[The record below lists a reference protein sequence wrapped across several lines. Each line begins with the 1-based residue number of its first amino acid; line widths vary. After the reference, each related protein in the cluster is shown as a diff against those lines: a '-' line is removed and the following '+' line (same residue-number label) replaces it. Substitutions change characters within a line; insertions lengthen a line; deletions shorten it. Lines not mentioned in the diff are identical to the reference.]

1 MTLHI
6 FAQEQWHD
14 SAYIVGTKEE
24 LKRLAAAISVAI
36 EKGEQKCQF
45 FVNDGEGYDVVIR
58 VVDAVTAGRL
68 SVPYT
73 EEMASEKE
81 GSGRIRP
88 WELRFDN
95 PGGLK

>member
-24 LKRLAAAISVAI
+24 LKRLEAAIANALH
-36 EKGEQKCQF
+36 KGEEKCPF

-58 VVDAVTAGRL
+58 VVDGVTAGQL
-68 SVPYT
+68 AVPYT
-73 EEMASEKE
+73 DEMASEKE

-95 PGGLK
+95 PGELK

>member
-14 SAYIVGTKEE
+14 SAYIVGTKED
-24 LKRLAAAISVAI
+24 LKRLEAAISMALGKGD
-36 EKGEQKCQF
+36 EKCPF

-58 VVDAVTAGRL
+58 VVDELTAGNL
-68 SVPYT
+68 AVPYT

-81 GSGRIRP
+81 GSRRIRP

-95 PGGLK
+95 PGELK